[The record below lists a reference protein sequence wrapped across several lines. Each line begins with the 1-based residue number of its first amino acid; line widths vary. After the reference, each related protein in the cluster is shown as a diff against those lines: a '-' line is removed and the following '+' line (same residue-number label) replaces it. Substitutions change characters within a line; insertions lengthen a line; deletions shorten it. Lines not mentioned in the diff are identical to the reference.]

1 MRKNRACC
9 NNQLWSCV
17 LFQRSSWVR
26 FCNTNVNHLY
36 GPEKGLFFFSLVRR
50 ETGNLTA
57 KTVQSAALSFQ
68 SIDHIHG
75 GYGLPLSVLG
85 VGDGVAD
92 YVLQE
97 DLEDTASFFINQTR
111 NTLDATSSSQTSDC
125 RLGNSLDV
133 VAKNFPVTLGASF
146 PQAFTAFASTRHVE
160 IALTDAEL
168 KCWNCSVRRIYK
180 RAPFPSPPTSPAPPP
195 YRCLK
200 RHPDPLRF
208 VNAGGFTF
216 RVQVTIKSDWLKK
229 PVLHLWYYP
238 IGITVTGTLRTE
250 T

>member
-1 MRKNRACC
+1 MLTICMALKRA
-9 NNQLWSCV
+9 
-17 LFQRSSWVR
+17 
-26 FCNTNVNHLY
+26 
-36 GPEKGLFFFSLVRR
+36 FFFSLVRR

-75 GYGLPLSVLG
+75 GDGLPLSVLG

-97 DLEDTASFFINQTR
+97 DLEDTASFFVNQTR

-160 IALTDAEL
+160 RALTDAEL
-168 KCWNCSVRRIYK
+168 NVET
-180 RAPFPSPPTSPAPPP
+180 ALPP
-195 YRCLK
+195 Y
-200 RHPDPLRF
+200 
-208 VNAGGFTF
+208 
-216 RVQVTIKSDWLKK
+216 I
-229 PVLHLWYYP
+229 
-238 IGITVTGTLRTE
+238 
-250 T
+250 